1 MTLVVGLGHATLAGG
16 PRVGTTGMTVILQLT
31 SFLLVCIGVQIV
43 WNGAKALLAPL
54 PAVAH

>member
-1 MTLVVGLGHATLAGG
+1 VL
-16 PRVGTTGMTVILQLT
+16 GTTGMTVILQLT

-43 WNGAKALLAPL
+43 WNGAKAPWGTL